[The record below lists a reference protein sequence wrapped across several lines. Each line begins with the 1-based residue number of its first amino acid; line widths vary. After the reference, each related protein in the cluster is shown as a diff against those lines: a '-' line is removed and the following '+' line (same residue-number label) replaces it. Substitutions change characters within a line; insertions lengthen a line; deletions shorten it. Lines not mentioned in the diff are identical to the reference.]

1 MKISP
6 SPLKTPLAETSAAER
21 STASPRARHAYN
33 NSSSSTNEVDFS
45 AAARQLNSLQDSSAD
60 VDMKKV
66 EALREAI
73 AAGELKI
80 DTSRIADSLIASV
93 RDLLK

>member
-1 MKISP
+1 VKISP
-6 SPLKTPLAETSAAER
+6 SSLKTPLAETSAAER
-21 STASPRARHAYN
+21 STAPSRARQAYN
-33 NSSSSTNEVDFS
+33 STSTNEVDFS

-60 VDMKKV
+60 VNMKKV
-66 EALREAI
+66 EALRQAI

>member
-1 MKISP
+1 
-6 SPLKTPLAETSAAER
+6 
-21 STASPRARHAYN
+21 
-33 NSSSSTNEVDFS
+33 
-45 AAARQLNSLQDSSAD
+45 
-60 VDMKKV
+60 MKKV

>member
-21 STASPRARHAYN
+21 STASHRARQAYN
-33 NSSSSTNEVDFS
+33 NNSSTNEVDFS

>member
-6 SPLKTPLAETSAAER
+6 SPLKTPLVETSATER
-21 STASPRARHAYN
+21 SATAHRAHHAY
-33 NSSSSTNEVDFS
+33 STSSSTSEVDFS

>member
-6 SPLKTPLAETSAAER
+6 SSLKTPLAETATAER
-21 STASPRARHAYN
+21 STGSNRAHQAYN
-33 NSSSSTNEVDFS
+33 SGSTNEVDFS

-60 VDMKKV
+60 VDMQKV
-66 EALREAI
+66 QALREAI

>member
-6 SPLKTPLAETSAAER
+6 SSLKTPLAETSATRR
-21 STASPRARHAYN
+21 STAPSRARQAYN
-33 NSSSSTNEVDFS
+33 STSTNEVEFS
-45 AAARQLNSLQDSSAD
+45 AAARQRNSLQDSSAD
-60 VDMKKV
+60 VNMKKV
-66 EALREAI
+66 EALRQAI

>member
-1 MKISP
+1 VKISP
-6 SPLKTPLAETSAAER
+6 SSLKTPLAETSAAER
-21 STASPRARHAYN
+21 STAPSRARQAYN
-33 NSSSSTNEVDFS
+33 STSTNEVDFS

-66 EALREAI
+66 EALRQAI

>member
-6 SPLKTPLAETSAAER
+6 SSLKTPLAETSAAER
-21 STASPRARHAYN
+21 STAPSRARQAYN
-33 NSSSSTNEVDFS
+33 STSTNEVDFS

-66 EALREAI
+66 QALRQAI

>member
-6 SPLKTPLAETSAAER
+6 SPLKTPLAETSATER
-21 STASPRARHAYN
+21 STTAHRASHAYS
-33 NSSSSTNEVDFS
+33 NSSSTGEVDFS

-60 VDMKKV
+60 VDIKKV

>member
-6 SPLKTPLAETSAAER
+6 SSLKTPLAETSAAER
-21 STASPRARHAYN
+21 STSSSRAHQAYN
-33 NSSSSTNEVDFS
+33 SGSTNEVDFS

-60 VDMKKV
+60 VDMQKV
-66 EALREAI
+66 QALREAI

>member
-6 SPLKTPLAETSAAER
+6 SSLKTPLAETSAAER
-21 STASPRARHAYN
+21 STAPSRARQAYN
-33 NSSSSTNEVDFS
+33 STSTNEVDFS

-60 VDMKKV
+60 VNMKKV
-66 EALREAI
+66 EALRQAI

>member
-6 SPLKTPLAETSAAER
+6 SPLKTPLAETAATER
-21 STASPRARHAYN
+21 STASNRAQHAY
-33 NSSSSTNEVDFS
+33 SSSTNEVDFS

-60 VDMKKV
+60 VDMQKV
-66 EALREAI
+66 QALREAI

>member
-6 SPLKTPLAETSAAER
+6 SPLKTPLAETTTAER
-21 STASPRARHAYN
+21 STGSNRAHQAYN
-33 NSSSSTNEVDFS
+33 SGSTNEVDFS

-60 VDMKKV
+60 VNMKKV
-66 EALREAI
+66 EALRQAI

>member
-6 SPLKTPLAETSAAER
+6 SSLKTPLAETTTAER
-21 STASPRARHAYN
+21 STGSNRAHQAYN
-33 NSSSSTNEVDFS
+33 SGSTNEVDFS

-60 VDMKKV
+60 VNMKKV
-66 EALREAI
+66 EALRQAI

>member
-33 NSSSSTNEVDFS
+33 NSSSTNEVDFS
-45 AAARQLNSLQDSSAD
+45 AAARQLNSLQYSSAD

>member
-6 SPLKTPLAETSAAER
+6 SSLKTPLAETSATER
-21 STASPRARHAYN
+21 STAPSRARQAYN
-33 NSSSSTNEVDFS
+33 STSTNEVDFS

-66 EALREAI
+66 QALRQAI

>member
-6 SPLKTPLAETSAAER
+6 SSLKTPLAETSAAER
-21 STASPRARHAYN
+21 STASNRARQAYN
-33 NSSSSTNEVDFS
+33 NSSSTNEVDFS